1 MNIELIR
8 EYCLSKRGVTEDFP
22 FDEVTLVI
30 RVMDKM
36 FVLLSLD
43 KPDYVAMKCDP
54 EYAME
59 LREHYLEI
67 EGAKHFNKKYWN
79 QINLQGVVPDSLIRE
94 LIDHSYNE
102 VIKKFTRKM
111 RAQFEALVDEP

>member
-1 MNIELIR
+1 MNIESIR
-8 EYCLSKRGVTEDFP
+8 EYCLQKKATSEGFP

-30 RVMDKM
+30 KVMDKM

-43 KPDYVAMKCDP
+43 KLDFVAMKCDP
-54 EYAME
+54 EYAIE
-59 LREHYLEI
+59 LREQYSEI

-79 QINLQGVVPDSLIRE
+79 QIDLSGHVPDAVIKE

-102 VIKKFTRKM
+102 VIKKFTRKL
-111 RAQFEALVDEP
+111 RAEYEALS

>member
-1 MNIELIR
+1 MDIELIR
-8 EYCLSKRGVTEDFP
+8 EYCLQKQGVTEDFP

-43 KPDYVAMKCDP
+43 KPDYVAMKCEP
-54 EYAME
+54 TYAVE
-59 LREHYLEI
+59 LREQYSEI
-67 EGAKHFNKKYWN
+67 EGARHFNKKHWN
-79 QINLQGVVPDSLIRE
+79 QIDLSGSVPDALIKE

-102 VIKKFTRKM
+102 VIKKFTRKL
-111 RAQFEALVDEP
+111 RAQYDALF